1 MGRWSRHLELAT
13 RGCGECKMLQ
23 CYATSVLQ
31 YSCSDV
37 AARYVSELP
46 DEMPALD
53 QRSEIR
59 NQRSETTDASFVC
72 VKYGFGFRVSR
83 CFQTSKRAIAKG

>member
-23 CYATSVLQ
+23 CYGTSVLQ
-31 YSCSDV
+31 YNCSDV

-59 NQRSETTDASFVC
+59 NHGRIVRLREIWVWIS
-72 VKYGFGFRVSR
+72 G
-83 CFQTSKRAIAKG
+83 I